1 LRKTTRK
8 KRAAFSNQ
16 SRALAAGRR
25 QSQAMKNRDFKN
37 ILVPV
42 DFSGGTK
49 GAIETAQELGRR
61 SGAAIHLVHVDDY
74 IYPVGFIAPGA
85 PVPMSMITF
94 RNDNA
99 ERIRK
104 ELDALSRKF
113 GIPAANCYL
122 RSDHPVFNGVCKVAK
137 QIEADLIVLQTHGR
151 TGFTRFFEGSH
162 AERIVQ
168 HSPCPVLV
176 ARKRTGKAGRPSG
189 AAATTSID
197 SILVPVD
204 FSQCS
209 FEALEYAIGFA
220 ERVAARLI
228 VFHAVYI
235 DYAYTADG
243 YAMADLTVL
252 IDRARIDA
260 EREMQEFVRLAKF
273 RSVQFETVVT
283 LAPPGPD
290 ICGFAE
296 KRDVDLIITAT
307 HGRTGLKHLL
317 MGSVAEH
324 VVRHARQP
332 VLVVPSHPE
341 TRLARL
347 TRETR
352 SDQRSMAQPAT
363 RQTKPDRTRAST
375 KRDRK
380 LVAQA
385 FPERRRTNKFRESHA
400 RKGR

>member
-1 LRKTTRK
+1 MK
-8 KRAAFSNQ
+8 
-16 SRALAAGRR
+16 SRDL
-25 QSQAMKNRDFKN
+25 KN

-42 DFSGGTK
+42 DFSGTTGR
-49 GAIETAQELGRR
+49 AIETAQDLGRR
-61 SGAAIHLVHVDDY
+61 FGAAIHLVHVHEYD
-74 IYPVGFIAPGA
+74 YPVGFMAPGA
-85 PVPMSMITF
+85 PIPMSMITF
-94 RNDNA
+94 REDEA
-99 ERIRK
+99 EQVRK
-104 ELDALSRKF
+104 QFDTLARKF
-113 GIPAANCYL
+113 GIPTANCYI
-122 RSDHPVFNGVCKVAK
+122 RNDHPVFNGVCKVAK

-151 TGFTRFFEGSH
+151 TGFSRFFEGSH

-176 ARKRTGKAGRPSG
+176 ARKSTTKTRRPSG
-189 AAATTSID
+189 AAARTSVD
-197 SILVPVD
+197 SILVSVD

-220 ERVAARLI
+220 EGRAARLI
-228 VFHAVYI
+228 IFHAVYI

-243 YAMADLTVL
+243 FAMADLSVL

-260 EREMQEFVRLAKF
+260 EREMQKFVRLAKF

-283 LAPPGPD
+283 LAPPGPG

-317 MGSVAEH
+317 MGSVAEY

-332 VLVVPSHPE
+332 VLVVPSHPK

-352 SDQRSMAQPAT
+352 SDQHSIAEPAT
-363 RQTKPDRTRAST
+363 RQRSSTGGLT
-375 KRDRK
+375 KRNRK
-380 LVAQA
+380 LLEHA
-385 FPERRRTNKFRESHA
+385 FPERRRINKFRESHA
-400 RKGR
+400 S

>member
-1 LRKTTRK
+1 
-8 KRAAFSNQ
+8 
-16 SRALAAGRR
+16 
-25 QSQAMKNRDFKN
+25 MKSRDFKN

-42 DFSGGTK
+42 DFSAATGR
-49 GAIETAQELGRR
+49 AIETAQELGRR

-74 IYPVGFIAPGA
+74 YYPIGFMAPGA

-99 ERIRK
+99 KRIRS
-104 ELDALSRKF
+104 EFGALSKKF
-113 GIPAANCYL
+113 EIPAANCYI
-122 RSDHPVFNGVCKVAK
+122 RNDHPVFNGVCKVAK
-137 QIEADLIVLQTHGR
+137 QIEADLIVLRPHRR
-151 TGFTRFFEGSH
+151 TGLSRFFEGSH

-168 HSPCPVLV
+168 HSPCPVWV
-176 ARKRTGKAGRPSG
+176 AGKRKRK
-189 AAATTSID
+189 TTSID

-220 ERVAARLI
+220 ERAAARLI

-243 YAMADLTVL
+243 FAMFNLSALT
-252 IDRARIDA
+252 DKARKDA
-260 EREMQEFVRLAKF
+260 ELEMQKFVRLAKF
-273 RSVQFETVVT
+273 RDVKFETVVA

-290 ICGFAE
+290 ICEFAE

-317 MGSVAEH
+317 LGSVAEH

-332 VLVVPSHPE
+332 VLVIPSHPE
-341 TRLARL
+341 ARLARL

-352 SDQRSMAQPAT
+352 RDQRSIGQPAL
-363 RQTKPDRTRAST
+363 RQTKPGRAAALT

-380 LVAQA
+380 LVEHA
-385 FPERRRTNKFRESHA
+385 FPERRQINKFRESHA
-400 RKGR
+400 R

>member
-1 LRKTTRK
+1 MK
-8 KRAAFSNQ
+8 
-16 SRALAAGRR
+16 SRTL
-25 QSQAMKNRDFKN
+25 KN

-42 DFSGGTK
+42 DFSGTTGR
-49 GAIETAQELGRR
+49 AIETAQELGRR

-74 IYPVGFIAPGA
+74 YYPVGFIAPGA
-85 PVPMSMITF
+85 PVPLSMITF

-104 ELDALSRKF
+104 GLGALCRKF
-113 GIPAANCYL
+113 RIPMANCHV
-122 RSDHPVFNGVCKVAK
+122 RNDHPVFNGVCTVARAIK
-137 QIEADLIVLQTHGR
+137 ADLIVLQTHDR
-151 TGFTRFFEGSH
+151 TGIQRFFEGSH

-176 ARKRTGKAGRPSG
+176 ARRRRRKAGRVPSL
-189 AAATTSID
+189 AAKTGESID
-197 SILVPVD
+197 TILVPVD

-209 FEALEYAIGFA
+209 FEALEYAIEFA

-235 DYAYTADG
+235 NYAYTADG
-243 YAMADLTVL
+243 FAMADLTVL
-252 IDRARIDA
+252 IDRARADA
-260 EREMQEFVRLAKF
+260 EREMHKFVRLAKF
-273 RSVQFETVVT
+273 RGVKFETVVT
-283 LAPPGPD
+283 LASPGPD

-296 KRDVDLIITAT
+296 KRAVDLIITAT

-317 MGSVAEH
+317 LGSVAEH
-324 VVRHARQP
+324 VVRHARQS

-341 TRLARL
+341 TRLGRL

-352 SDQRSMAQPAT
+352 SDQRLIAEPAT
-363 RQTKPDRTRAST
+363 RQTKPGRTATLT

-380 LVAQA
+380 LVENA
-385 FPERRRTNKFRESHA
+385 FPERRRINKFRESHA
-400 RKGR
+400 R

>member
-1 LRKTTRK
+1 
-8 KRAAFSNQ
+8 
-16 SRALAAGRR
+16 
-25 QSQAMKNRDFKN
+25 MKNRDFKN

-42 DFSGGTK
+42 DFSGATER
-49 GAIETAQELGRR
+49 AIETAQKLSRR
-61 SGAAIHLVHVDDY
+61 SGAAIHLVHVDEY
-74 IYPVGFIAPGA
+74 YYPVGFMAPGA

-94 RNDNA
+94 REDNA

-104 ELDALSRKF
+104 ELGALARKF
-113 GIPAANCYL
+113 EIPTINCYI
-122 RSDHPVFNGVCKVAK
+122 RNDHPVFNGVCKVAR

-176 ARKRTGKAGRPSG
+176 ARKRRRKVGRPSG
-189 AAATTSID
+189 ADTTGSID

-209 FEALEYAIGFA
+209 FEALEYAIQFA
-220 ERVAARLI
+220 ERVAAHLI
-228 VFHAVYI
+228 VFHAVYL
-235 DYAYTADG
+235 DSAYTADG
-243 YAMADLTVL
+243 YAMVDLSAL
-252 IDRARIDA
+252 IDRARKDA
-260 EREMQEFVRLAKF
+260 ELEMQKFVRLAKF
-273 RSVQFETVVT
+273 RGVKVETVVT

-296 KRDVDLIITAT
+296 KRDVDLIIIAT

-341 TRLARL
+341 TRMARL

-352 SDQRSMAQPAT
+352 RNQRTIAEPA
-363 RQTKPDRTRAST
+363 RKHSLQASIGGLT
-375 KRDRK
+375 KRNRK
-380 LVAQA
+380 LVEHA
-385 FPERRRTNKFRESHA
+385 FPERRKVNKFRESHA
-400 RKGR
+400 P

>member
-1 LRKTTRK
+1 
-8 KRAAFSNQ
+8 
-16 SRALAAGRR
+16 
-25 QSQAMKNRDFKN
+25 MKSRDFKN

-42 DFSGGTK
+42 DFSRATER
-49 GAIETAQELGRR
+49 AIETAQELGRR

-74 IYPVGFIAPGA
+74 YYPVGFMAPGA

-99 ERIRK
+99 KRIRK
-104 ELDALSRKF
+104 ELGALSRKF
-113 GIPAANCYL
+113 GIPAANCYF
-122 RSDHPVFNGVCKVAK
+122 RNDHPVFNGVCQVAK
-137 QIEADLIVLQTHGR
+137 QIEADLIVLRPHRR
-151 TGFTRFFEGSH
+151 TGFARFFEGSH

-168 HSPCPVLV
+168 HSPCPVWV
-176 ARKRTGKAGRPSG
+176 AGKRKRK
-189 AAATTSID
+189 TTSID

-228 VFHAVYI
+228 VFHAVYL

-243 YAMADLTVL
+243 FAMSDLTVL
-252 IDRARIDA
+252 IDRARGDA
-260 EREMQEFVRLAKF
+260 ERAMQKFVHLAKF
-273 RSVQFETVVT
+273 RSVKFETAVT

-341 TRLARL
+341 IRLSRL

-352 SDQRSMAQPAT
+352 SDQRSIAEPAQRPIKQGRIAT
-363 RQTKPDRTRAST
+363 LT

-380 LVAQA
+380 LAEHA
-385 FPERRRTNKFRESHA
+385 FPERRRINKFRESHA
-400 RKGR
+400 A